1 MAFIENILPTLG
13 SYPAVAKLAA
23 GGGRENVSDS
33 DDEFNFKAVVYRT
46 GDKPKTI
53 MS

>member
-1 MAFIENILPTLG
+1 MAFIESLLPTLG
-13 SYPAVAKLAA
+13 SYPTVAKLAA

-33 DDEFNFKAVVYRT
+33 DDAFNLKQSCT